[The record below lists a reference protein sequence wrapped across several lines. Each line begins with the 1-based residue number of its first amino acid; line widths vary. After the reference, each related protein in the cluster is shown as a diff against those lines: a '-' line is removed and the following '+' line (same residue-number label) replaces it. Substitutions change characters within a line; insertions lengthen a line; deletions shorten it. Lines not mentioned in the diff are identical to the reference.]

1 MCKSLKKKG
10 WVIRGTCDRVWFLPY
25 SKVVQD
31 YKNYLIEAILNTLVG
46 FFISFLVSAIL
57 LPAVGIP
64 VSLSQNLLISLVMT
78 FVSVARG
85 YVIRRYAQ
93 KNLNKFVKNF
103 SSYFMKGKK

>member
-1 MCKSLKKKG
+1 MQQ
-10 WVIRGTCDRVWFLPY
+10 
-25 SKVVQD
+25 SKLES
-31 YKNYLIEAILNTLVG
+31 LIEAILNTLVG

-93 KNLNKFVKNF
+93 KNLNKFVKKF
-103 SSYFMKGKK
+103 SSYFMKGKYDC